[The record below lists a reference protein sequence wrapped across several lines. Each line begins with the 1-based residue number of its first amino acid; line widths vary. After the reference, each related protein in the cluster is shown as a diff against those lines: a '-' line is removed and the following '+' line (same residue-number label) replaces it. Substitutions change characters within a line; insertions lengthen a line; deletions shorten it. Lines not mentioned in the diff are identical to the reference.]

1 MKLFPFFLLLILC
14 NSTLIGM
21 EKAADLSAKRA
32 NPDKTEAAAS
42 EQVED
47 AIEPAT
53 KKARPDEKD
62 KLTLLHLLMALN
74 RTDLEKSLQETIPLN
89 GQNLLDAQHLKT
101 LVAQLSMAQTLLADH
116 VTKHRMQNC
125 HITCNPAPELLA
137 KLTSPGIS
145 QQRELQTLTNSAQQE
160 ITLERRTAK
169 LSGTLDSIIEELD
182 ENLPIPVNLRYPG
195 SLDCI
200 IECLKKITKLGACE
214 NYGTMLHNELK
225 PLIADT
231 NILHLFETASYLN
244 IPVLFNYLAAY
255 ITTYISQETDMKKL
269 GSFLEACSTI
279 LPKDLQ
285 SSIAEKLL
293 LLHRGTFMQ
302 LLYKSNEIPIGSPI
316 RSGEISERAISTSQ
330 LRPDSPFVITIHPIS
345 DEGFYTFMVYEFKED
360 AFTLTKSLEI
370 PLKGVKHVI
379 VNRNATALFFTR
391 KSARS
396 ISLHSLDFLK
406 VSLNPARQGCGTISR
421 TLCGET
427 LDPNFINTTKVK
439 SSGFVNFR
447 TAPELGIFM
456 SREGNRTTIGDPDY
470 SKPLVFQGFLVAYNG
485 THALTLDEESDEKPV
500 VLWAIADDGSITQ
513 LKNIFLP
520 SDLSWPELT
529 SKDEEDL
536 ANIYYFLSP
545 SGKSIVHN
553 LYESDTQENNEGS
566 KIIFSEEQ
574 LEYRRGD
581 LVACCDS
588 KLMVQKKS
596 DRFTLIDTQI
606 PCKPSTLLP
615 SYPALTLAWRAGAAY
630 GYYNPRSESVHSI
643 RFFNNDTRICMVFSR
658 TESITEPDPIHTF
671 LGQQIHRTIP
681 VINLR
686 ALIVDLFEEAKKLTL
701 TQLAC
706 LLNSK
711 RVSENAYLQTE
722 YAKIPEHVRA
732 RNANQ
737 SEICVFKMAEL

>member
-14 NSTLIGM
+14 NSALIGM
-21 EKAADLSAKRA
+21 EKAAELSAKRA
-32 NPDKTEAAAS
+32 NPEKAMAAS
-42 EQVED
+42 EQPENAV
-47 AIEPAT
+47 EPAT

-62 KLTLLHLLMALN
+62 KPTLLHLLMALN

-89 GQNLLDAQHLKT
+89 GQNLLDPQHLKT
-101 LVAQLSMAQTLLADH
+101 LVAQLSMAQTQLAAH
-116 VTKHRMQNC
+116 LTKHRMQNFYIKC
-125 HITCNPAPELLA
+125 DPAPIFLA
-137 KLTSPGIS
+137 KLSSPEIS
-145 QQRELQTLTNSAQQE
+145 QQREVQTLTNSAQQE
-160 ITLERRTAK
+160 VTLERRTAK
-169 LSGTLDSIIEELD
+169 LSGTLESMIEELD
-182 ENLPIPVNLRYPG
+182 ENLPIPINLRYPG

-200 IECLKKITKLGACE
+200 IECLKKITKLGSCE

-406 VSLNPARQGCGTISR
+406 VSLNPARQGCGTVSL
-421 TLCGET
+421 TLSGET

-470 SKPLVFQGFLVAYNG
+470 PKPLVFQGFLVAYNG
-485 THALTLDEESDEKPV
+485 THALTLHESDEKPF
-500 VLWAIADDGSITQ
+500 VLWGVAYDGSITQ

-520 SDLSWPELT
+520 SDLSLPEPIYQG
-529 SKDEEDL
+529 EEDL
-536 ANIYYFLSP
+536 EDIYYLLST
-545 SGKSIVHN
+545 SGKSMLYN
-553 LYESDTQENNEGS
+553 LYEEDTHQDNEGG
-566 KIIFSEEQ
+566 KIIFSQEQ
-574 LEYRRGD
+574 LEYRRGR
-581 LVACCDS
+581 LMACCDS
-588 KLMVQKKS
+588 KLMVQKTG

-606 PCKPSTLLP
+606 PCMPGTLLP
-615 SYPALTLAWRAGAAY
+615 SYPALILDWRTAAGD
-630 GYYNPRSESVHSI
+630 GYYKLGFHSI
-643 RFFNNDTRICMVFSR
+643 RFFNNDTRLCMVFSR
-658 TESITEPDPIHTF
+658 TGAITEPDPIYTF
-671 LGQQIHRTIP
+671 LGQKIHRTIP

-711 RVSENAYLQTE
+711 RVSENEYLQTE
-722 YAKIPEHVRA
+722 YAKIPEHVRS

-737 SEICVFKMAEL
+737 SEICVFKMDEL